1 MPDDRQLAVREIVAE
16 WMRHAWSDMT
26 IARMVENDEI
36 APEIIAFH
44 AQQAVEKALKAL
56 LVQRQVEFTRTHII
70 GVLIVLC
77 KESGYKIEEN
87 LEEAVTLSRFAIAS
101 RYPGETDPIT
111 RQEAKIA
118 ADLANQVLN
127 WVESQIE
134 KK

>member
-87 LEEAVTLSRFAIAS
+87 LQEAVTLSRFAIAS

>member
-87 LEEAVTLSRFAIAS
+87 LQEAVTLSRFAIAS
-101 RYPGETDPIT
+101 RYP
-111 RQEAKIA
+111 
-118 ADLANQVLN
+118 
-127 WVESQIE
+127 
-134 KK
+134 